1 MNERPRL
8 NNLLRLGLSLI
19 LLILTLLTFFYRQFL
34 IDSYNAW
41 TFHPS
46 TEIAQISQNAKLT
59 PHGRFYLYTSKPE
72 INDRQE
78 FNERCISK
86 GEKTAILGCYTGG
99 RIYVFDVTDNRLNGI
114 KEVTAAHEMLHAAY
128 ERLSNGE
135 RSRIDGL
142 VEQQLAA
149 ITDTRIRDLIEIY
162 DKTEPGERA
171 NELHSILGTE
181 VEKLNPELETYYS
194 QYFSDRQTLVRLSA
208 KYETVFAQI
217 NAEQDTL
224 VDELNRL
231 AAEITTRSAAYNKD
245 TNRLNNDISS
255 FNQKANN
262 GGFASQ
268 EDFNSERQFLL
279 SRQSAL
285 QTARTELN
293 AMIVDYN
300 EKRAKLETL
309 NGEAEALNRSINS
322 QLSPVPSI

>member
-1 MNERPRL
+1 VNERPRR
-8 NNLLRLGLSLI
+8 NNLLRLGLSLT

-41 TFHPS
+41 TYHPS
-46 TEIAQISQNAKLT
+46 TEIEKISQNAKLT
-59 PHGRFYLYTSKPE
+59 SHGRFYLYASKPE

-99 RIYVFDVTDNRLNGI
+99 RIYVFDVTDTRLNGI

-128 ERLSNGE
+128 ERLSDEE

-142 VEQQLAA
+142 VEKQLAA

-181 VEKLNPELETYYS
+181 VKVLDPELEAYYS
-194 QYFSDRQTLVRLSA
+194 QYFSDRQTLVTLSA
-208 KYETVFAQI
+208 TYESVFAQI
-217 NAEQDTL
+217 NAEQDRL

-231 AAEITTRSAAYNKD
+231 AAEITTLSENYNKD
-245 TNRLNNDISS
+245 TNRLNSDISS

-268 EDFNSERQFLL
+268 EDFNRDRQLLL
-279 SRQSAL
+279 SRQTAL